1 MPGVRAVQAAP
12 GSIPLADADYE
23 RCRRLLY
30 RRVGINLGPHKK
42 PLVSGRLEKRLRARG
57 IGSWSSYIA
66 LLESG
71 DDGVELQTAVDL
83 LTTNETYFF
92 REEYQLRAF
101 RDEIL
106 PQLKARAEERGTR
119 RLALWSAGC
128 SSGEEAYT
136 LGILVEDSGLFK
148 GWDVRIYGNDIS
160 RRVLHKARR
169 AVYTEASFRT
179 TENRYLRYFVEVPE
193 GRQVHPHIRA
203 MCHFG
208 HLNLLDHS
216 RTAIVGRVDAVFC
229 RNVLI
234 YFDPESRRRAIDTFY
249 QRLVAGG
256 YLLLGH
262 SESLL
267 NASTAFE
274 LVHVSTDL
282 VYRRPAPHL
291 FRTPS
296 ATEGS

>member
-1 MPGVRAVQAAP
+1 MPLLFDEGPSLAVEDFRMIRDLINRFC
-12 GSIPLADADYE
+12 GIHFSDDA
-23 RCRRLLY
+23 RTIVARRL
-30 RRVGINLGPHKK
+30 RE
-42 PLVSGRLEKRLRARG
+42 RLEAVGLTDYGAYYQYLRYHPDA
-57 IGSWSSYIA
+57 SME
-66 LLESG
+66 LENA
-71 DDGVELQTAVDL
+71 VEV

-106 PQLKARAEERGTR
+106 PQLKERAEERGTR

-136 LGILVEDSGLFK
+136 LGILIEDSGLFK

-179 TENRYLRYFVEVPE
+179 TDDRYLSYFVDVPD
-193 GRQVHPHIRA
+193 GRQVHPRIRA

-234 YFDPESRRRAIDTFY
+234 YFDPDSRKKAIDTFY
-249 QRLVAGG
+249 HRLVAGG

-296 ATEGS
+296 VSEGS

>member
-1 MPGVRAVQAAP
+1 VPLLFDEGPSLAVEDFRMIRDLINRFC
-12 GSIPLADADYE
+12 GIHFSDDA
-23 RCRRLLY
+23 RTIVARRL
-30 RRVGINLGPHKK
+30 RE
-42 PLVSGRLEKRLRARG
+42 RLEAVGLSDYGAYYQYLRYHPDA
-57 IGSWSSYIA
+57 SME
-66 LLESG
+66 LENA
-71 DDGVELQTAVDL
+71 VEV

-106 PQLKARAEERGTR
+106 PQLKDRAEERGTR

-136 LGILVEDSGLFK
+136 LGILIEDSGLFK

-179 TENRYLRYFVEVPE
+179 TDDRYLQYFVDVPE
-193 GRQVHPHIRA
+193 GRQVHPRIRA

-216 RTAIVGRVDAVFC
+216 RTAIVGARGT
-229 RNVLI
+229 R
-234 YFDPESRRRAIDTFY
+234 YS
-249 QRLVAGG
+249 VA
-256 YLLLGH
+256 
-262 SESLL
+262 
-267 NASTAFE
+267 TC
-274 LVHVSTDL
+274 
-282 VYRRPAPHL
+282 
-291 FRTPS
+291 
-296 ATEGS
+296 